1 VLTQPALDRIAHF
14 RIVGKVGAGGM
25 GIVFRAHDER
35 LGRTVAVKVLPPAF
49 TADAD
54 RRARFMRE
62 ARTAATVVHP
72 NIAVIYEVGEDGGMV
87 YIAME
92 WVDGRTLRETLAGQA
107 MSLSEA
113 LDVGLEIARGVSCA
127 HDAGIVHRDLKPDN
141 IMIGRGGQ
149 VKILDFGLAKLLSV
163 SSGDPMN
170 PTQPQLTQGVP
181 PMGTPRYM
189 SPEQARGVEVDQR
202 SDLFSFGATLYEM
215 VGGRSPFQGDTDMD
229 LVVAVISMRP
239 APLSVPPELA
249 RVIDRC
255 LEKEPHRRY
264 QSCAELIEDLEACRR
279 SLQTTSS
286 LAPPPVE
293 RSAVRPLPRSP
304 RRVAVV
310 AGAAAAI
317 AVSAVALYQ
326 RFDRAQPPVPV
337 IGPAKVERLTSHSVE
352 TNIWTG
358 SLSPDGRYLAYITER
373 GVSRVLSVA
382 SGDEVPLALPK
393 GGVDI
398 DWAVD
403 SAHVFVTTEG
413 QKFTSIWVAPIA
425 PNQSAIKLLDKGH
438 FPQAAPDGKRFA
450 YIGPGGLTVRD
461 ISTAEGQRS
470 IVPLP
475 ASAFD
480 GLAWSPH
487 GKRIAFVTSDGKDD
501 SSIKLETV
509 SVEGGAPQ
517 RVPEATNLY
526 AIRGCIAWLADGR
539 IVYAGKAPG
548 GALRSVW
555 VDENTGEAGGPS
567 VALIAEDFPAQELS
581 PTSDGKRLAFKRV
594 DTQSDAYVAALDRE
608 PVAPR
613 RLTLQDDDDRPLQWT
628 NDSREVLF
636 EARRRGTFAI
646 FRQQRET
653 AEPTRVRAVAAVESL
668 RLTPDGKA
676 FFGVRK
682 TAGGWNLLRLPLG
695 PGEETVLRKLE
706 GPAEPSVRCARAP
719 ATACFLGRHDEE
731 QVRLQR
737 LDERGQ
743 VSGPTIELPGFFR
756 SRSWD
761 LSPAGDRVAAI
772 LEDHMITVVRLADKA
787 TQELAGGPACPPE
800 DVAWEPSGNSVI
812 VTCDGKRLEHR
823 LYRVDLDGRVR
834 LLWSTSPSALEL
846 PSVSPDGRWV
856 TLRVWTY
863 DPDFWLLSAF

>member
-1 VLTQPALDRIAHF
+1 VETQPALERIAHF

-25 GIVFRAHDER
+25 GIVFRARDEQ

-62 ARTAATVVHP
+62 ARTAATVIHP
-72 NIAVIYEVGEDGGMV
+72 NVAVIYEVGDDRGMV

-92 WVDGRTLRETLAGQA
+92 WVDGRTLRETLDGQV
-107 MSLSEA
+107 MPLPEA
-113 LDVGLEIARGVSCA
+113 VQIGLEIARGLSCA
-127 HDAGIVHRDLKPDN
+127 HHAGIVHRDLKPDN
-141 IMIGRGGQ
+141 VMIARSGQ

-163 SSGDPMN
+163 SSAGDPMM
-170 PTQPQLTQGVP
+170 PTQPQLTRGVP

-239 APLSVPPELA
+239 PPLSVPPELG
-249 RVIDRC
+249 RIIDRC
-255 LEKEPHRRY
+255 LEKEPDRRY
-264 QSCAELIEDLEACRR
+264 QTCAEMIDDLEAFRR

-286 LAPPPVE
+286 LAPPPVAPP
-293 RSAVRPLPRSP
+293 AVRSRAPS
-304 RRVAVV
+304 RRGIAAIAGVAAVV
-310 AGAAAAI
+310 A
-317 AVSAVALYQ
+317 VSAGALYQ
-326 RFDRAQPPVPV
+326 RFDRGQPPPPV
-337 IGPAKVERLTSHSVE
+337 AGPAKVERLTSHSIE
-352 TNIWTG
+352 ANIYTG

-373 GVSRVLSVA
+373 GISRVLSVA
-382 SGDEVPLALPK
+382 TGDEMPLALPK
-393 GGVDI
+393 GGIDI

-403 SAHVFVTTEG
+403 SAHVFVTTES
-413 QKFTSIWVAPIA
+413 QRFTSIWVAPIA
-425 PNQSAIKLLDKGH
+425 PNQSAIKLLDRGH

-450 YIGPGGLTVRD
+450 YIGPGGLTIRN
-461 ISTAEGQRS
+461 ITGEGQRS

-480 GLAWSPH
+480 GLAWSPG
-487 GKRIAFVTSDGKDD
+487 GKRIAFVTSDGKDA
-501 SSIKLETV
+501 STIKLETV
-509 SVEGGAPQ
+509 LVEGGPPQ
-517 RVPEATNLY
+517 QVPEATNLY
-526 AIRGCIAWLADGR
+526 AIRGGIAWLADGR
-539 IVYAGKAPG
+539 IVYAGTAPG
-548 GALRSVW
+548 GALRAVW

-567 VALIAEDFPAQELS
+567 VAVIAEDFPAQELS

-594 DTQSDAYVAALDRE
+594 DTQSDAYVAAIDQE
-608 PVAPR
+608 SVVPR

-636 EARRRGTFAI
+636 EARRRGSFAI
-646 FRQQRET
+646 FRQQTES

-668 RLTPDGKA
+668 RLTPDGTA

-682 TAGGWNLLRLPLG
+682 TAAGWNLLRLPLG
-695 PGEETVLRKLE
+695 PGEETVLRKLD

-719 ATACFLGRHDEE
+719 ITVCFLGLQEEE
-731 QVRLQR
+731 QVRLRR

-743 VSGPTIELPGFFR
+743 VSGPTVELPGFFR

-761 LSPAGDRVAAI
+761 LSPAGDRVAAV
-772 LEDHMITVVRLADKA
+772 LEDHTITVVRLADE
-787 TQELAGGPACPPE
+787 TSQELAIGPPCKPE
-800 DVAWEPSGNSVI
+800 DIAWEPSGKSVI
-812 VTCDGKRLEHR
+812 ITCDGPRLEHR
-823 LYRVDLDGRVR
+823 LYRVHLDGRVR
-834 LLWSTSPSALEL
+834 LLWTASPSALEL
-846 PSVSPDGRWV
+846 PSVSPDGRSV